1 MFGAFFGFLPKA
13 WPILKNIGLVWD
25 TFRIVQ
31 NILVEISKRDPK
43 IPTKHEVSSL
53 ISAGRK
59 LLDSG
64 VIDLP
69 GVDENE
75 ISHILAQIEVRLVSA
90 TEKIH
95 MDVARLEESGVS
107 MKGRV

>member
-1 MFGAFFGFLPKA
+1 MFGAFFSFLPKA
-13 WPILKNIGLVWD
+13 WPIIKNIGIVWD
-25 TFRIVQ
+25 TFRLVQ
-31 NILVEISKRDPK
+31 NVLVEISKRDPK

-53 ISAGRK
+53 IGAGRK

-90 TEKIH
+90 TEKINL
-95 MDVARLEESGVS
+95 DIAKLEESGNS
-107 MKGRV
+107 MKGRA